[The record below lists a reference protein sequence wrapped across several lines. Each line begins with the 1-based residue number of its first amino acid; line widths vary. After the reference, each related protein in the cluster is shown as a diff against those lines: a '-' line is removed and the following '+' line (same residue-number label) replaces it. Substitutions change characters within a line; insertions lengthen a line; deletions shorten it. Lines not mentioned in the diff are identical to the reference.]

1 MAVPLE
7 AMSLIGTSDKKELQ
21 DAAAWIECA
30 DEAAQL
36 TEISKKLLD
45 LQRLKETNY
54 FEIMKK
60 LVQ

>member
-7 AMSLIGTSDKKELQ
+7 AMSLIGTSDKKELK

-36 TEISKKLLD
+36 TEISKKLLE
-45 LQRLKETNY
+45 L
-54 FEIMKK
+54 
-60 LVQ
+60 

>member
-1 MAVPLE
+1 MVAVPLE

-45 LQRLKETNY
+45 L
-54 FEIMKK
+54 
-60 LVQ
+60 